1 MLYINTFLDRIGEII
16 RGERSVE
23 EADELL
29 DQSNIFE
36 MFKKDCE
43 EIINLYKSGKAEK
56 EDVQRNFYL
65 LKTYVVSQLSIHFQR
80 LKEFAE
86 SKGVKIEKELEPE
99 TINEIAL
106 YIDRM
111 EKQI

>member
-1 MLYINTFLDRIGEII
+1 MLYINTFLDKIGEII

-29 DQSNIFE
+29 EQKNIFE

-43 EIINLYKSGKAEK
+43 EILNLYKSGKAEK
-56 EDVQRNFYL
+56 EEVQRNFYL
-65 LKTYVVSQLSIHFQR
+65 LKTYVVSQLSIHFER

-106 YIDRM
+106 YIDRI
-111 EKQI
+111 EKEI

>member
-23 EADELL
+23 EASELL
-29 DQSNIFE
+29 EQKNIFE

-43 EIINLYKSGKAEK
+43 EILNLYRSRKAEK
-56 EDVQRNFYL
+56 EEVQRNFYL
-65 LKTYVVSQLSIHFQR
+65 LKTYVVSQLSIHFER

-99 TINEIAL
+99 MINEIAL
-106 YIDRM
+106 YIDRI
-111 EKQI
+111 EKEI

>member
-16 RGERSVE
+16 RGERGVE

-29 DQSNIFE
+29 EQKNILE

-43 EIINLYKSGKAEK
+43 EIINLYKSGKAKK
-56 EDVQRNFYL
+56 EEVQRNFYL
-65 LKTYVVSQLSIHFQR
+65 LKTYVVSQLAIHFDR

-86 SKGVKIEKELEPE
+86 SKGVRIEKKLEPE
-99 TINEIAL
+99 VINEIAL
-106 YIDRM
+106 YIDRI
-111 EKQI
+111 EKEI